1 MILTEIDEDLE
12 CKVEG
17 NEVSI
22 QAGRFLV
29 WAIAWVVVPR
39 PELKNNEK
47 WSGLGEYL
55 MAGFEL
61 LKCFWNILNEMCR

>member
-12 CKVEG
+12 CRVEG
-17 NEVSI
+17 NEVSV

-29 WAIAWVVVPR
+29 LAIAWVAVPR

-47 WSGLGEYL
+47 
-55 MAGFEL
+55 
-61 LKCFWNILNEMCR
+61 

>member
-1 MILTEIDEDLE
+1 MTLTEIDEDLE
-12 CKVEG
+12 CRVEG

-29 WAIAWVVVPR
+29 WAIAWVVIPR

-47 WSGLGEYL
+47 WSGLGEYF
-55 MAGFEL
+55 GGW
-61 LKCFWNILNEMCR
+61 FWIVEMFLEYPKWDV